1 MPSDKLNFT
10 IIQPDII
17 WENKEAN
24 YQQYEHYLASI
35 KEKKEVVLLPEMF
48 NTGFSMQPEKLAEPM
63 NGKAV
68 QWMQQMAAAHKCI
81 LAGSVMIEEEGN
93 YFNRLIW
100 MLPNGQFYHY
110 DKRHLFAYAD
120 EDKHYTAGDKR
131 LIVSVNGWKIC
142 LTVCYDLR
150 FPVWLRNQEEEYDV
164 LVVVANWPERRSF
177 AWSSLLRARA
187 IENMSYVLGV
197 NRVGDDGNG
206 IHYNGCSTAIEPLGS
221 TLWENKNQAL
231 THTLTLDKK
240 ELTEKRTQFPFLK
253 DADTFLL
260 R

>member
-24 YQQYEHYLASI
+24 YQQYERYLTAI

-68 QWMQQMAAAHKCI
+68 QWMQQMAATHKCI

-142 LTVCYDLR
+142 LMVCYDLR

-206 IHYNGCSTAIEPLGS
+206 IHYNGCSAAIEPLGS

-231 THTLTLDKK
+231 AHTLTLDKK
-240 ELTEKRTQFPFLK
+240 ELIEKRTQFPFLK